1 MVVIINLRF
10 GVGWMSDRN
19 GAWRGA
25 APRGAAPHFG
35 TICLEVLKAGGILVV
50 PPEQRYNI
58 DVM

>member
-1 MVVIINLRF
+1 INLRF

-35 TICLEVLKAGGILVV
+35 TICLEVQKSAWAT
-50 PPEQRYNI
+50 PSRT
-58 DVM
+58 DA